1 MWDADKGGKGCFR
14 CVFDLF
20 STFLRFFSI
29 VFRVFSSFLSFWTC
43 TTTLQRLEKEI
54 GGGTTQMAFEAA
66 DHPLPFSS
74 HSLPS
79 RHLPLNLPVP
89 LPTPPPRAFDL
100 LLFLLLLIMSSQK
113 YNFKNIRSVPP
124 GKEIFDIVLSKTQRQ
139 YVIPRFFA
147 AWFPLFLRCPVKN

>member
-1 MWDADKGGKGCFR
+1 VWDADKGGKGCFR

-89 LPTPPPRAFDL
+89 LPTPPPVPLTFSSSSSSSSCRRKSTTSRTFAPSL
-100 LLFLLLLIMSSQK
+100 LAKKSSTSCSPRRNDSMSFLVFLPLGFLF
-113 YNFKNIRSVPP
+113 
-124 GKEIFDIVLSKTQRQ
+124 
-139 YVIPRFFA
+139 FFA
-147 AWFPLFLRCPVKN
+147 AL